1 MVTHEV
7 FRLRCYQGRRIT
19 VPVQKSSTAYVKRLS
34 TRTAHRDE
42 RKHIMAMIS
51 RRSRTPFD
59 MFLSDPFDTF
69 FGSAPVHN
77 STPNL
82 MRADIKD
89 CEDCIELIIDLPGFN
104 KENVTAEL
112 KEGVLTVSAHT
123 EAETEEKKGTYV
135 RKERFSG
142 NCSRSFYVGEDIQE
156 EDVKAKFD
164 NGTLQITV
172 PKKVEQPKL
181 EEARTIDIEG

>member
-1 MVTHEV
+1 
-7 FRLRCYQGRRIT
+7 
-19 VPVQKSSTAYVKRLS
+19 
-34 TRTAHRDE
+34 
-42 RKHIMAMIS
+42 MAMIT

-69 FGSAPVHN
+69 FGSAPVQH

-89 CEDCIELIIDLPGFN
+89 CENSIELVIDLPGFN
-104 KENVTAEL
+104 KDNVTAEL

-123 EAETEEKKGTYV
+123 ETETEDKQGTYV

-156 EDVKAKFD
+156 EDIKAKFD
-164 NGTLQITV
+164 NGTLQISV
-172 PKKVEQPKL
+172 PKKIEQPKL
-181 EEARTIDIEG
+181 EESRSITID

>member
-1 MVTHEV
+1 
-7 FRLRCYQGRRIT
+7 
-19 VPVQKSSTAYVKRLS
+19 
-34 TRTAHRDE
+34 
-42 RKHIMAMIS
+42 MAMIT

-59 MFLSDPFDTF
+59 MFLSDPFDSF
-69 FGSAPVHN
+69 FGSMPAQN

-89 CEDCIELIIDLPGFN
+89 CEDSIEMTIDLPGFN
-104 KENVTAEL
+104 KDNVTAEL
-112 KEGVLTVSAHT
+112 KDGMLTVT
-123 EAETEEKKGTYV
+123 AETSSEKEEKEGTYV

-142 NCSRSFYVGEDIQE
+142 KCSRSFYVGEEIQE
-156 EDVKAKFD
+156 EDIRAKFD

-181 EEARTIDIEG
+181 EESRSISID

>member
-1 MVTHEV
+1 MTM
-7 FRLRCYQGRRIT
+7 IT
-19 VPVQKSSTAYVKRLS
+19 RKS
-34 TRTAHRDE
+34 
-42 RKHIMAMIS
+42 
-51 RRSRTPFD
+51 RSPFD

-77 STPNL
+77 TTPNL

-89 CEDCIELIIDLPGFN
+89 CEDSIELVIDLPGFN
-104 KENVTAEL
+104 KDNVTAEL

-123 EAETEEKKGTYV
+123 ETESEEKQGTFV

-156 EDVKAKFD
+156 EDIKAKFD
-164 NGTLQITV
+164 NGTLQISV
-172 PKKVEQPKL
+172 PKKIEQPKL
-181 EEARTIDIEG
+181 EESRSITID